1 MKHAEIGS
9 EPDPATF
16 IDTLLA
22 LTAEW
27 GRVLAPWGSIAIEL
41 GDTYSG
47 SGGAGGDYNPGG
59 LREGQQVFSGSA
71 TVGRIGRVGQERDPQ
86 GFTGRSS
93 HGAGGGTNW
102 PRPKC
107 LALVPQAYALSLAY
121 GRNVLN
127 GNPSPA
133 GQWLVRN
140 MIVWHRPNPAVG
152 ALGDKFR
159 PSTSYITVAT
169 RSAKRWFDEFDE
181 HDTWTLTTQ
190 PSSLAHYAMWPAKLA
205 ERLVL
210 SMCPAWVCG
219 ECGESQRRVE
229 KSVRLGN
236 DSHANPWDAQCK
248 TGGPCTSGLATRPE
262 TLGWTTCGHDAYR
275 PGVVLD
281 PFAGTGT
288 TLAVADLHGRDAIGI
303 DIDERNPA
311 LYEKRRAEVHRSLF
325 GARPQSPGQLDL
337 FGGAA

>member
-1 MKHAEIGS
+1 
-9 EPDPATF
+9 
-16 IDTLLA
+16 
-22 LTAEW
+22 
-27 GRVLAPWGSIAIEL
+27 
-41 GDTYSG
+41 
-47 SGGAGGDYNPGG
+47 
-59 LREGQQVFSGSA
+59 
-71 TVGRIGRVGQERDPQ
+71 
-86 GFTGRSS
+86 
-93 HGAGGGTNW
+93 
-102 PRPKC
+102 
-107 LALVPQAYALSLAY
+107 
-121 GRNVLN
+121 
-127 GNPSPA
+127 
-133 GQWLVRN
+133 
-140 MIVWHRPNPAVG
+140 
-152 ALGDKFR
+152 
-159 PSTSYITVAT
+159 
-169 RSAKRWFDEFDE
+169 
-181 HDTWTLTTQ
+181 
-190 PSSLAHYAMWPAKLA
+190 MWPAKLA